1 MTRFGA
7 YMSRIF
13 TKRAISWREMEDDTQ
28 GWLTIDNDFISFIG
42 SIGNMHLSAL
52 HMLVAFYRLLKL
64 NPDTI

>member
-1 MTRFGA
+1 MRFGA

-28 GWLTIDNDFISFIG
+28 GWRTIDNDSISFIG

-52 HMLVAFYRLLKL
+52 SYVGHILQAIEIK
-64 NPDTI
+64 P